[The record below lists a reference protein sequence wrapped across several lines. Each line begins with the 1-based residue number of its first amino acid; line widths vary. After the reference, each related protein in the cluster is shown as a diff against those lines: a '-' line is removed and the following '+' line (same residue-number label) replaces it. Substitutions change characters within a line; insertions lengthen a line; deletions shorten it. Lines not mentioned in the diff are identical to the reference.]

1 MIKSKQMKSF
11 LFVFA
16 SDAIFTEPSSESEQ
30 NVHNGS
36 GPIIATGWLE
46 D

>member
-16 SDAIFTEPSSESEQ
+16 SDAIFTAPQSEQ

-36 GPIIATGWLE
+36 GQITATGWLE